1 VIRLLIADDHPI
13 VRQGVRFLLEQH
25 RDLEVVGEAGE
36 GAVAVRLA
44 EELKPDVILLDL
56 VMPGQDGVETIREL
70 RRRARGVR
78 ILVLTS
84 YHGDE
89 LIYRAIRAGALSY
102 LLKDVEAG
110 ELVRAVRAAA
120 RGESVLHPRVAARVL
135 SGLRGDELTEGLT
148 RRELEVLTRLARG
161 DTNREIA
168 AALHI
173 SEETVKTHVS
183 NLLAKLQVESRTQ
196 AALYALRRKLVLP
209 DETAPGP
216 D

>member
-25 RDLEVVGEAGE
+25 RDLEVVGEAHE
-36 GAVAVRLA
+36 GAAAVRLA

-135 SGLRGDELTEGLT
+135 SGLRGDELTAGLT

-168 AALHI
+168 GSLHI

-209 DETAPGP
+209 DEAAPGP